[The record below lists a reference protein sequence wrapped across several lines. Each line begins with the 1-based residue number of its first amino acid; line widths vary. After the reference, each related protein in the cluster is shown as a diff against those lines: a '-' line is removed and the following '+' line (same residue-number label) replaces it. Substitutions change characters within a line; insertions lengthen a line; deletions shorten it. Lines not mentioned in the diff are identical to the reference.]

1 MWPRGLSLE
10 AGLGCTPP
18 AGDLAGAR
26 ACCVPV
32 SAGVCHTVTSCTTA
46 SSVSRAH
53 ATRPALTAWP
63 GDLGDPGDAAAR
75 HRLPPWPERCCVGY
89 QAHMH
94 IPPLPFP
101 SLVPVSAGRDAVG
114 LPAALSL
121 LTRPR
126 PPGSPHSAAPLSVW
140 SAARFACARRLAT
153 PSPGQLT
160 FTEDPHEPGATAGA
174 LLKESLTVL
183 SSREEGACQG
193 PGPHGEAAGACLSA
207 PGAPSAAAHVKVK
220 CIHL

>member
-1 MWPRGLSLE
+1 MILAASSSLWPLTAPMWPRGLSLE
-10 AGLGCTPP
+10 AGLGCTPL

-75 HRLPPWPERCCVGY
+75 HRLPPWPERCCAGY

-126 PPGSPHSAAPLSVW
+126 PPGSPHSAPRRSLCGPLRASRVHGVLPPRAQASSPSLRTLTSQAP
-140 SAARFACARRLAT
+140 R
-153 PSPGQLT
+153 
-160 FTEDPHEPGATAGA
+160 
-174 LLKESLTVL
+174 
-183 SSREEGACQG
+183 
-193 PGPHGEAAGACLSA
+193 PGPC
-207 PGAPSAAAHVKVK
+207 
-220 CIHL
+220 